1 MKQNTAELSKDA
13 WIGGWGGGG
22 EMSLIS
28 PPVVAKWQDFGTL
41 MIQERKGKRN
51 PPAQPLWAIELCD
64 VSVYVAC
71 DWTTATARK

>member
-28 PPVVAKWQDFGTL
+28 PPVVAK
-41 MIQERKGKRN
+41 
-51 PPAQPLWAIELCD
+51 
-64 VSVYVAC
+64 
-71 DWTTATARK
+71 